1 MSPTNAEVLFWQA
14 YAEYKLGGK
23 PDKTIERAADGR
35 VEGVFPFRPESA
47 EVFAWA
53 TGVTGN
59 WKPKYFLGL
68 IYWSRNQQDKARELF
83 AACGNRPEF
92 AALYAARAELIKET
106 ALKDLLRA
114 SELNPTQWRYGKML
128 IQHYIGDK
136 KYSDALRVAQEYDKR
151 LPNDFRIRLLLAK
164 AYLLSGNYV
173 ACNDVL
179 SKTSVLP
186 YEGSTE
192 GHALY
197 REAWLMQAIG
207 KIKTK
212 KYADALT
219 MIANARLYPVNLGVG
234 KPYDE
239 NIDSRIESYMEGMCH
254 EAMKKS
260 DKAASAWNAV
270 TKQTAVPG
278 INNLVSA
285 WALRKQGKTAEGE
298 ALLKAWAGPT
308 PSPIASWCL
317 DVYAGK
323 AAAWEFGPDPDGSRV
338 VEELVTLVR

>member
-1 MSPTNAEVLFWQA
+1 VMFWQA

-68 IYWSRNQQDKARELF
+68 IYWSRNQPDKARELF

-92 AALYAARAELIKET
+92 AALYAARAELMKET

-114 SELNPTQWRYGKML
+114 SELNPNQWRYGKML
-128 IQHYIGDK
+128 IQHYIGEK
-136 KYSDALRVAQEYDKR
+136 KYPEALRVAQEYDKR

-164 AYLLSGNYV
+164 THLLNGSYA
-173 ACNDVL
+173 ACSDVL

-207 KIKTK
+207 RMKAK

-219 MIANARLYPVNLGVG
+219 MIANARLYPINLGVG

-260 DKAASAWNAV
+260 DKAAEAWIAV

-285 WALRKQGKTAEGE
+285 WALRKQGKSAEGE
-298 ALLKAWAGPT
+298 VLLKAWAGPT

-317 DVYAGK
+317 DVYSGK
-323 AAAWEFGPDPDGSRV
+323 AAAWEFGTDPDGSRV